1 MNSGKKHVE
10 EMGLERLRAG
20 TEGGMGDRS
29 SRRLFCSLG
38 GGALCRRH
46 CCLIWPCSLGPSLSS
61 LQFHYLQGWIKSAAM
76 RQARS

>member
-1 MNSGKKHVE
+1 MNLGKKHVE

-38 GGALCRRH
+38 GGGTVQETLLFYLALFSGT
-46 CCLIWPCSLGPSLSS
+46 LTFWSSVSLFAGLD
-61 LQFHYLQGWIKSAAM
+61 
-76 RQARS
+76 